1 MTRARVPLAI
11 AALGALLVW
20 LAPAERTLGD
30 GIRWVYVHVGL
41 VWAGTVALGAA
52 GVAGVAL
59 VATGWARL
67 CAWVH
72 ATWRAGL
79 AAFALG
85 VGFSM
90 IAARVNWGGVF
101 LAEPRMA
108 ASLRILAVAAI
119 AQVTATWI
127 ARPRATGLL
136 AAAALALLAWDVGGA
151 ELVMHPRDPVR
162 TATSSAIQWMFA
174 LAFAVAAALTA
185 WMIAAL
191 GARSRT
197 R

>member
-11 AALGALLVW
+11 APLGALLVW

-30 GIRWVYVHVGL
+30 GIRWVYAHVGL
-41 VWAGTVALGAA
+41 VWA
-52 GVAGVAL
+52 
-59 VATGWARL
+59 
-67 CAWVH
+67 
-72 ATWRAGL
+72 
-79 AAFALG
+79 
-85 VGFSM
+85 
-90 IAARVNWGGVF
+90 
-101 LAEPRMA
+101 
-108 ASLRILAVAAI
+108 
-119 AQVTATWI
+119 
-127 ARPRATGLL
+127 
-136 AAAALALLAWDVGGA
+136 GGA

-162 TATSSAIQWMFA
+162 TATSSAIQWTFA